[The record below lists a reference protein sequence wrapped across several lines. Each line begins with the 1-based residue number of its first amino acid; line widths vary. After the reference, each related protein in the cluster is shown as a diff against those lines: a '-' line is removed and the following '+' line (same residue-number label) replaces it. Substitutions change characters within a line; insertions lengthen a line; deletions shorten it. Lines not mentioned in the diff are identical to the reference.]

1 MQLLLRWAKDGSQ
14 RPSIDP
20 LQPSMAVADLEAGW
34 EYRGPWALLRM
45 MRSHVVLQR
54 QPSMDYTDFPL
65 TLQVPVRGAPS
76 NSEPALMFMR
86 LSLMT
91 QGGKL
96 PLSVQPLPVKAPR
109 SPFTTV
115 HAASL
120 VSIEVTP

>member
-1 MQLLLRWAKDGSQ
+1 
-14 RPSIDP
+14 
-20 LQPSMAVADLEAGW
+20 
-34 EYRGPWALLRM
+34 

-65 TLQVPVRGAPS
+65 TLQVPVRGAP
-76 NSEPALMFMR
+76 NGNQQALMFLR

-109 SPFTTV
+109 SPFIGS
-115 HAASL
+115 HSNSL
-120 VSIEVTP
+120 VSTEATP